1 MPINV
6 CGRVN
11 RNCIDEK
18 LLEKAIVE
26 FFSPNSALSKQIY
39 ENYVLY
45 EGITDENKVIMYF
58 ENKKSSPYNIYDS
71 NIINGEYE
79 FTQLLLFEID
89 KQYAVIDTYKNIVE
103 FCIYLR
109 SKIQSDILVTSEV
122 HDDICLLKEQEI
134 IWAEN
139 CPFQ

>member
-11 RNCIDEK
+11 KNCIDEE
-18 LLEKAIVE
+18 LLEKAIV
-26 FFSPNSALSKQIY
+26 
-39 ENYVLY
+39 
-45 EGITDENKVIMYF
+45 D
-58 ENKKSSPYNIYDS
+58 
-71 NIINGEYE
+71 

-109 SKIQSDILVTSEV
+109 FKIQSDILVTSEV

-134 IWAEN
+134 I
-139 CPFQ
+139 